1 MRALPKKTTRSLRQ
15 SSAGIALALVFAAA
29 CRVAPPEQVLLRQF
43 FEQSR
48 VRDRTTL
55 ANIATVIFEPTR
67 DGVVQAFEISDI
79 ETSGSTKRVAVDA
92 QVRSLDGTTMRRPLM
107 VTMER
112 FNGRWMITRIR

>member
-1 MRALPKKTTRSLRQ
+1 MGWSRGWSC
-15 SSAGIALALVFAAA
+15 AGIALALLVAAA
-29 CRVAPPEQVLLRQF
+29 CRVAPPEEVLLRQF

-48 VRDRTTL
+48 IRDKTTL

-79 ETSGSTKRVAVDA
+79 ATSGSTKQVAIDA
-92 QVRSLDGTTMRRPLM
+92 QVRSLDGLTTRKPLT

-112 FNGRWMITRIR
+112 LDGRWLITRIR